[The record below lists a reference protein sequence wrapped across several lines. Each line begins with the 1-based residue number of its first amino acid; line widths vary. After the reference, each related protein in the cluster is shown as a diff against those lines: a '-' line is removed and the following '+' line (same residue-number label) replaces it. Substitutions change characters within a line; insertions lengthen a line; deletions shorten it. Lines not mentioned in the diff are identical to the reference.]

1 MDSSFRSPQNWYPF
15 SLCNFTDHQRKNIK
29 GHLAN
34 TNNRSHKLFPVF
46 LPTHPKLFPSSWI
59 IDIFSDRFSL
69 NLCVKGK
76 NDKFHIHQL
85 DSIVIEASSLQSI
98 AIVTSDTS
106 IKNDIA
112 TSISHIYISNQP
124 LIKTLHHTA
133 FITSTEAELFAIRCG
148 INQAIS
154 NNNVSKIVVITDSIH
169 AVKRIFNL
177 SFHSFQIQFMAI
189 LGDLHHFFS
198 KDLNNSIR
206 FWECPSRLDWHLH
219 KAVDLETKVFNPTP
233 AYLCKISWD
242 YSKKSECD
250 DISNTWKMTF
260 QASDGKNR
268 QFLDLLDNN
277 SNNIEPSYIKRG
289 PWLQVFG

>member
-1 MDSSFRSPQNWYPF
+1 M
-15 SLCNFTDHQRKNIK
+15 
-29 GHLAN
+29 
-34 TNNRSHKLFPVF
+34 
-46 LPTHPKLFPSSWI
+46 
-59 IDIFSDRFSL
+59 

-112 TSISHIYISNQP
+112 TSISHTYISNQP
-124 LIKTLHHTA
+124 LIKILHHTT

-154 NNNVSKIVVITDSIH
+154 NNNVSKIVVITNSIH

-177 SFHSFQIQFMAI
+177 SFHSFQIQSMAI

-206 FWECPSRLDWHLH
+206 FWECPSHLDWHLH

-242 YSKKSECD
+242 YSKKSECN

-289 PWLQVFG
+289 PWLQAFG